1 MAIRL
6 DIVDPGDPGA
16 AHSRSFVQDR
26 VIIGRARSCDV
37 CLPDM
42 AVSTRHAEIRLDG
55 NDYKAVDLGSLNGT
69 FIAGQRLVPHRARRL
84 SNEDMIDVAGFEIR
98 FRLGVAPG
106 PPAGRDEAAIQAR
119 AILAGLLARSGER
132 PPPSLLVIG
141 GPGPASRYPL
151 PEPPAAL
158 RIGRANDA
166 DICVDDRDVSRYH
179 AEVVR
184 TATGIAVRDIES
196 RNGLIVGGERV
207 AEAEIA
213 PGVPFTVGGT
223 TFALEHPADVAL
235 AAIQSAPEEETS
247 SFAPPRRTAAGHDA
261 KDAQVSAKT
270 PEASAEAPEASAKEP
285 LPIGP
290 EDPLSY
296 PGQPGYQRTTRE
308 IPRPDPPPGRGDLG
322 LIVVGAILLVAAV
335 VALAL
340 LLT

>member
-6 DIVDPGDPGA
+6 DIVDPCDPSA
-16 AHSRSFVQDR
+16 AHSRGFVLDR
-26 VIIGRARSCDV
+26 VIIGRARTCDV

-69 FIAGQRLVPHRARRL
+69 FVAGQRLVPHRPRRL
-84 SNEDMIDVAGFEIR
+84 SNDDVLGIAGFEVR

-106 PPAGRDEAAIQAR
+106 PPANRDEAAVQAR
-119 AILAGLLARSGER
+119 EMLAGLLARSGEA

-141 GPGPASRYPL
+141 GPGSASRYPL
-151 PEPPAAL
+151 PDPPAGL

-166 DICVDDRDVSRYH
+166 DIRVDDRDVSRYH

-184 TATGIAVRDIES
+184 TAAGIAVRDIES
-196 RNGLIVGGERV
+196 HNGVVVDGERV
-207 AEAEIA
+207 AEAEIP
-213 PGVPFTVGGT
+213 PGGAFTVGST
-223 TFALEHPADVAL
+223 TFALEHAADAAL

-247 SFAPPRRTAAGHDA
+247 SFAPSHRAQDA
-261 KDAQVSAKT
+261 
-270 PEASAEAPEASAKEP
+270 EAPAEAPEAPAKAAAP

-290 EDPLSY
+290 EDPLAY
-296 PGQPGYQRTTRE
+296 PGQPGYRRTTRE
-308 IPRPDPPPGRGDLG
+308 MPRPELPPGRGDLG
-322 LIVVGAILLVAAV
+322 LIVVGAIILVAAV
-335 VALAL
+335 IGLAL

>member
-6 DIVDPGDPGA
+6 DIVDPGDPSA
-16 AHSRSFVQDR
+16 TRSRSFVQDR
-26 VIIGRARSCDV
+26 VIIGRARTCDV

-42 AVSTRHAEIRLDG
+42 AVSTRHVEIRLDG

-69 FIAGQRLVPHRARRL
+69 FVAGQRLVPHRPRRL
-84 SNEDMIDVAGFEIR
+84 SNDDVIEAAGFELR

-106 PPAGRDEAAIQAR
+106 PPASRDEAAVQAR
-119 AILAGLLARSGER
+119 EILAGLLARTGEV
-132 PPPSLLVIG
+132 PKPSLLVIG
-141 GPGPASRYPL
+141 GPGSASRYPL
-151 PEPPAAL
+151 PEPPASL

-166 DICVDDRDVSRYH
+166 DIRVDDRDVSRYH

-196 RNGLIVGGERV
+196 RNGVIVAGERV
-207 AEAEIA
+207 AEAELL
-213 PGVPFTVGGT
+213 PGAPFTVGCT
-223 TFALEHPADVAL
+223 TFALEHPADAAL

-247 SFAPPRRTAAGHDA
+247 SFAAARRSDGGSDA
-261 KDAQVSAKT
+261 KNGRAPAET
-270 PEASAEAPEASAKEP
+270 AEASAVAPAP

-290 EDPLSY
+290 VDPLAY

-308 IPRPDPPPGRGDLG
+308 IPRPEPPPGRGDLG
-322 LIVVGAILLVAAV
+322 LIIVGAIILVAAV
-335 VALAL
+335 VGLAL